1 MGRTMGKLEE
11 LKAEIKR
18 YVANGYHNFLA
29 VSSEDRRRSAAID
42 IADAFTCP
50 DALTV
55 ESIKAAGAESRLEG
69 FVWETPNGRLVANS
83 LADDSWWFTLTGD
96 PDSDLVPQPK
106 TVGDLYRRLE
116 ELTRD

>member
-11 LKAEIKR
+11 LKATCERYAKR
-18 YVANGYHNFLA
+18 EYYSGSHAEHERRKREAA
-29 VSSEDRRRSAAID
+29 VQ

-106 TVGDLYRRLE
+106 TVGDLAFLLWR
-116 ELTRD
+116 LTRD

>member
-11 LKAEIKR
+11 LKDWIGDFRDPKISVDGR
-18 YVANGYHNFLA
+18 YDKAW
-29 VSSEDRRRSAAID
+29 D

-106 TVGDLYRRLE
+106 TVGDLAFLLWR
-116 ELTRD
+116 LTRD